1 MKNIDGDALAEFV
14 MKAYVAFDSR
24 LHEKGRRRFP
34 ATEFKA
40 LFDAV
45 VRYVEATKEES
56 MIHRNVAGAIS
67 GLREIL
73 ELKSFRAPGQ
83 AIADADRLE
92 CMIFAGYDPHFEG
105 DEPPGL

>member
-1 MKNIDGDALAEFV
+1 MKDIGGDALAEFV
-14 MKAYVAFDSR
+14 MKAHVAFDSK

-40 LFDAV
+40 LFEAV
-45 VRYVEATKEES
+45 VRYAEATKEET
-56 MIHRNVAGAIS
+56 MIHKNVAGTIS

-73 ELKSFRAPGQ
+73 ELKSLRAPGQ

-92 CMIFAGYDPHFEG
+92 CMLFAGYDPHFEG